1 MEEETKHGPQKFK
14 WSKVGI
20 YDTFNDADE
29 KRNAVNEKGE
39 RTKIRRCG
47 MGGSKFKVLTGTSV
61 EKKQA
66 PKKEKKK

>member
-1 MEEETKHGPQKFK
+1 MEEETKHRPQKFK

-20 YDTFNDADE
+20 YDTFTDADD
-29 KRNAVNEKGE
+29 KRNVLNEKGE

-61 EKKQA
+61 EKKTS
-66 PKKEKKK
+66 KKEKKK